1 MTVDIEK
8 LRAVTPN
15 TQPPFALK
23 KLGHV
28 VIKVTDL
35 ERSLAFYAGV
45 LGFKVSDIIGEDR
58 MPGGMIFLR
67 CNPDHH
73 GIALVG
79 GAPGATQQHELHHI
93 AFEAGSLDD
102 VFRAR
107 DYLRAQGVTL
117 VFEGRRGAGAQVAI
131 EFLDPDGHNL
141 EFYWDIDQIDADG
154 VSRPPHEWQGA
165 TSLEEA
171 VANPPAQRKLNIV

>member
-1 MTVDIEK
+1 MTIDVNA
-8 LRAVTPN
+8 LRAAIPN
-15 TQPPFALK
+15 TRTPFALK

-35 ERSLAFYAGV
+35 QRSLAFYAGV
-45 LGFKVSDIIGEDR
+45 LGFNVSDIIGEDR

-79 GAPGATQQHELHHI
+79 GAPGPADQQELHHV

-107 DYLRAQGVTL
+107 DHLREHGVTI
-117 VFEGRRGAGAQVAI
+117 VFEGRRRAGAQLAI
-131 EFLDPDGHNL
+131 EFLDPDGYNL
-141 EFYWDIDQIDADG
+141 EFYWDIDQIGADG
-154 VSRPPHEWQGA
+154 VSRPPHEWRGA
-165 TSLEEA
+165 KSLEEA
-171 VANPPAQRKLNIV
+171 VAHPPVGK

>member
-1 MTVDIEK
+1 MTIDVNA
-8 LRAVTPN
+8 LRAAIP
-15 TQPPFALK
+15 QKPPPFALK

-35 ERSLAFYAGV
+35 QRSLAFYAGV

-79 GAPGATQQHELHHI
+79 GAAGLADQRELHHI
-93 AFEAGSLDD
+93 AFEVGSIND

-107 DYLRAQGVTL
+107 DHLRAHGATI

-141 EFYWDIDQIDADG
+141 EFYWGIDQIGADG
-154 VSRPPHEWQGA
+154 VSRPPHEWRGA

-171 VANPPAQRKLNIV
+171 VAHPPVQ

>member
-1 MTVDIEK
+1 MTVDVNA
-8 LRAVTPN
+8 LRAAIPH
-15 TQPPFALK
+15 TQPPFSLK

-35 ERSLAFYAGV
+35 QRSLAFYAGV
-45 LGFKVSDIIGEDR
+45 LGFKVSDIIGEGR

-79 GAPGATQQHELHHI
+79 GAPGSAEQRELHHI

-107 DYLRAQGVTL
+107 KHLCEQGVTI
-117 VFEGRRGAGAQVAI
+117 VFEGRYYQIAPTAKSSVTLIHHPHLWFWAVDHPPLDIWPPILGA
-131 EFLDPDGHNL
+131 F
-141 EFYWDIDQIDADG
+141 
-154 VSRPPHEWQGA
+154 
-165 TSLEEA
+165 SL
-171 VANPPAQRKLNIV
+171 

>member
-8 LRAVTPN
+8 LRAAISE

-28 VIKVTDL
+28 VIKVTNL

-58 MPGGMIFLR
+58 MPGGMIFMR

-73 GIALVG
+73 GIALIG
-79 GAPGATQQHELHHI
+79 GAPAATQRYELHHM
-93 AFEAGSLDD
+93 AFEAASLDD
-102 VFRAR
+102 IFRAR
-107 DYLRAQGVTL
+107 DHLRAQGVTL
-117 VFEGRRGAGAQVAI
+117 VFEGRRGAGAQVLI
-131 EFLDPDGHNL
+131 EFLDPDGHHI
-141 EFYWDIDQIDADG
+141 EFYWGIDQIGADG
-154 VSRPPHEWQGA
+154 VVRPPHEWRSA
-165 TSLEEA
+165 KSLEEA
-171 VANPPAQRKLNIV
+171 VANPPVDRAIVK

>member
-1 MTVDIEK
+1 MAVDIEI
-8 LRAVTPN
+8 LRAAIPN
-15 TQPPFALK
+15 KQPPFSLK

-35 ERSLAFYAGV
+35 QRSLAFYAGV

-58 MPGGMIFLR
+58 MPGSMIFMR

-79 GAPGATQQHELHHI
+79 GASEPAGQRELHHI
-93 AFEAGSLDD
+93 AFEAASLDD

-107 DYLRAQGVTL
+107 KHLREHGVTM
-117 VFEGRRGAGAQVAI
+117 VFEGRRGAGAQMAI

-141 EFYWDIDQIDADG
+141 EFYWDIDQIGADG
-154 VSRPPHEWQGA
+154 ISRPAHEWREA
-165 TSLEEA
+165 KTLEEA
-171 VANPPAQRKLNIV
+171 AANPPVGK

>member
-1 MTVDIEK
+1 MTVDVNA
-8 LRAVTPN
+8 LRAAIPH
-15 TQPPFALK
+15 TQPPFSLK

-35 ERSLAFYAGV
+35 QRSLAFYAGV
-45 LGFKVSDIIGEDR
+45 LGFKVSDIIGEGR

-79 GAPGATQQHELHHI
+79 GAPGSAEQRELHHI

-107 DYLRAQGVTL
+107 KHLCEQGVTI

-141 EFYWDIDQIDADG
+141 EFYWGIDQIDVDG
-154 VSRPPHEWQGA
+154 VVRPPHEWRDA
-165 TSLEEA
+165 KSLEEA
-171 VANPPAQRKLNIV
+171 ITNPPVDRS

>member
-1 MTVDIEK
+1 MTVDVNA
-8 LRAVTPN
+8 LRAAIPH
-15 TQPPFALK
+15 TQPPFSLK

-35 ERSLAFYAGV
+35 QRSLAFYAGV

-79 GAPGATQQHELHHI
+79 GAPGPADQHELHHV

-107 DYLRAQGVTL
+107 KHLREHGVNI
-117 VFEGRRGAGAQVAI
+117 VFEGRRRAGAQVAI
-131 EFLDPDGHNL
+131 EFLDPDGHNI
-141 EFYWDIDQIDADG
+141 EFYWDIDQIGSDG
-154 VSRPPHEWQGA
+154 VSRPPHEWRGA
-165 TSLEEA
+165 KSLEEA
-171 VANPPAQRKLNIV
+171 VAHPPVGKQASL